1 MVPCTIPVQN
11 SGNCIKENK
20 RMVQEMKE
28 SSQDGAESIR
38 KITVEAKHLHERP
51 RTTTQP
57 PDLVFEI
64 LPQSDDNYNL
74 RTE

>member
-1 MVPCTIPVQN
+1 
-11 SGNCIKENK
+11 
-20 RMVQEMKE
+20 MKE

-51 RTTTQP
+51 RTATQP

-64 LPQSDDNYNL
+64 LP
-74 RTE
+74 